1 MRLVLIGGG
10 EMGYVEKL
18 RDLAQELSL
27 GRSVIFAGVR
37 SDVPALYDAMDAF
50 VLPSLF
56 EGLPVVLVEAQ
67 CAGLPCFVS
76 DTVDPDAAFTDRLH
90 FLPLND
96 DAAWVSALSRESF
109 ARDADAPQKARAA
122 GYDIRTAAEF
132 LQNFYLRRY
141 KEATP

>member
-1 MRLVLIGGG
+1 MRLVLLGGG
-10 EMGYVEKL
+10 DAEYVEKI
-18 RDLAQELSL
+18 RALAQEL
-27 GRSVIFAGVR
+27 RIDDRVIFAGVR
-37 SDVPALYDAMDAF
+37 SDIPAFYDAMDAF

-90 FLPLND
+90 FLPRND
-96 DAAWVSALSRESF
+96 TAAWVAALGQESF
-109 ARDADAPQKARAA
+109 ARDADAPQKALAA
-122 GYDIRTAAEF
+122 GYDICTTAEF

-141 KEATP
+141 KEVTP

>member
-1 MRLVLIGGG
+1 MAPIRVLQV
-10 EMGYVEKL
+10 M
-18 RDLAQELSL
+18 
-27 GRSVIFAGVR
+27 
-37 SDVPALYDAMDAF
+37 PALYNAMDAF

-96 DAAWVSALSRESF
+96 DAAWVSAISGASF

-122 GYDIRTAAEF
+122 GYDIRCTAEF
-132 LQNFYLRRY
+132 LQDFYLRRY
-141 KEATP
+141 KEVTP

>member
-1 MRLVLIGGG
+1 
-10 EMGYVEKL
+10 
-18 RDLAQELSL
+18 
-27 GRSVIFAGVR
+27 
-37 SDVPALYDAMDAF
+37 VPALYDAMDAF

-96 DAAWVSALSRESF
+96 DAAWVSAISRESF

-122 GYDIRTAAEF
+122 GYDIRTTAEF

>member
-1 MRLVLIGGG
+1 MRLVLLGGG
-10 EMGYVEKL
+10 DAEYVEKIHA
-18 RDLAQELSL
+18 LAQELQVSD
-27 GRSVIFAGVR
+27 RVIFAGVR
-37 SDVPALYDAMDAF
+37 SDIPAFYDAMDAF

-96 DAAWVSALSRESF
+96 TAAWVAALGQESF
-109 ARDADAPQKARAA
+109 ARDADAPQKALAA
-122 GYDIRTAAEF
+122 GYDIRTTADF

-141 KEATP
+141 KEVTP